1 MKISDFHGKVSTCFC
16 TNHLQ
21 NQPMGCDRCYCRGYV
36 AECLGCNGT
45 GQKTESVAGGN
56 GVMQTT
62 CPACGGKKVFG
73 VNKPA
78 DWETTHS
85 PVEAKSAD
93 EIALDAPPPA
103 GSVTPMPRSIPP
115 MSVVGG
121 ESITSVMTR

>member
-78 DWETTHS
+78 DWDATHP

-103 GSVTPMPRSIPP
+103 GSVIPMPRSTPP